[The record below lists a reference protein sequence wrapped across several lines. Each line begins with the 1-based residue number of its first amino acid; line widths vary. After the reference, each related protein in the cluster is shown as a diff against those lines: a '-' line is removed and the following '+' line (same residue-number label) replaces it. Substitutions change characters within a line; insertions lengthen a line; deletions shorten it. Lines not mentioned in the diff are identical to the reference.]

1 MDVKVL
7 YKSLHDYDPDLNI
20 ENIDDEMLI
29 ISPNEYLTL
38 FAAEANEMMILNNS
52 DIHWHMET

>member
-20 ENIDDEMLI
+20 ENIDDVMLI

-52 DIHWHMET
+52 DIH